1 MKVLL
6 NWWKFISLLL
16 MNRHHVPPSIPDQPC
31 LIVAPFFSFWRCL
44 IAFWGRPLIVVS
56 QFYEGLC
63 NCASL
68 HPDPTPADE
77 EMFDE
82 NHEWITAETLA
93 AADADSN
100 GNGLDEDMDDE
111 REENVTKWRRTS

>member
-1 MKVLL
+1 M
-6 NWWKFISLLL
+6 
-16 MNRHHVPPSIPDQPC
+16 
-31 LIVAPFFSFWRCL
+31 
-44 IAFWGRPLIVVS
+44 S